1 MTAASISL
9 RPMGR
14 EWPISRGDSKHGDHQ
29 GQTGYRFKKSE
40 SEWVIA
46 RARATSAGG
55 HTRVCR
61 RATTRRCSTRSSIV
75 LISSS
80 STTTTLHY
88 YAMSLSISFSPVDK
102 GKPHEACTAPT
113 LFFSSFGG
121 CSARSQFDVTFCDT
135 TRSAYRTPKLLIRIG
150 VPRNGQR

>member
-1 MTAASISL
+1 MAITKARRAI
-9 RPMGR
+9 G
-14 EWPISRGDSKHGDHQ
+14 SKNP
-29 GQTGYRFKKSE
+29 K

-88 YAMSLSISFSPVDK
+88 YAKSLSISFSPVDK
-102 GKPHEACTAPT
+102 GKPNEAGRAPT

-150 VPRNGQR
+150 VPRNGQRQQNDNAKFRNVSRGPTHRFEPA